1 MENYVITISRQFAS
15 FGRSIAQK
23 LSEELQIEFYD
34 RDIVEATA
42 KRMGQPIP
50 VISNEEESS
59 QPQFFRRKYPL
70 GMGVANIQDE
80 IFDVQSNIIRDIV
93 KQESCILVGRCAGS
107 VLKEHPRCLN
117 VYVYSPYECRL
128 KNCTE
133 VLQMELREA
142 KRLMKEI
149 DKARENY
156 RYRYCPEVKNVYD
169 GYDIMIDSSRFGVE
183 QSARIIA
190 DIVKG
195 RFHSSEA

>member
-23 LSEELQIEFYD
+23 MSEELQIEFYD

-50 VISNEEESS
+50 VISNEEEHANST
-59 QPQFFRRKYPL
+59 FFRRKYPL

-80 IFDVQSNIIRDIV
+80 IFNVQTNIIRDIAA
-93 KQESCILVGRCAGS
+93 KESCIIVGRCAGN

-117 VYVYSPYECRL
+117 IYVYSPYESRL
-128 KNCTE
+128 KNCTDT
-133 VLQMELREA
+133 LQMDLKDA
-142 KRLMKEI
+142 KRMIKEV

-156 RYRYCPEVKNVYD
+156 RYRYCPDINNVYD
-169 GYDIMIDSSRFGVE
+169 GYDIMMDSSRFGIE
-183 QSARIIA
+183 KTAKILA
-190 DIVKG
+190 DIA
-195 RFHSSEA
+195 RNMFL

>member
-1 MENYVITISRQFAS
+1 MDNYVVTISRQFAS

-23 LSEELQIEFYD
+23 LSQELKVEFYD

-50 VISNEEESS
+50 VISNEEENANSA
-59 QPQFFRRKYPL
+59 FFTRKYPL

-80 IFDVQSNIIRDIV
+80 IFNVQTNIIRDFA
-93 KQESCILVGRCAGS
+93 QRESCIIVGRCAGS

-117 VYVYSPYECRL
+117 VFIYSPYECRL
-128 KNCTE
+128 RNCTE
-133 VLQMELREA
+133 VLQMDLKVA
-142 KRLMKEI
+142 KRMIKDV

-169 GYDIMIDSSRFGVE
+169 GYDIMIDSSRFGIE
-183 QSARIIA
+183 KSAKILA
-190 DIVKG
+190 DIV
-195 RFHSSEA
+195 RSQFL